1 MKIFLNNDCSIYIYI
16 NDFGCN
22 LYIDD
27 YGCNIYIYN
36 VNILV
41 LYVFYFVNG
50 LI

>member
-1 MKIFLNNDCSIYIYI
+1 MKIFLNNGCNIYIYI

-22 LYIDD
+22 L
-27 YGCNIYIYN
+27 YIYN